1 MIFHERWV
9 FQHLHLI
16 SSDYPI
22 ISYFPIMAK
31 ANLHDIARPGGHRL
45 SWELLSEESI
55 LQQDLRFPTPVTFL
69 DQEKRLENNIC
80 IYIYILYVYIIDIC
94 IYVYVY
100 IYIYIYI
107 YIYTYLCVWKFQLVR
122 GLASSDHMSFPVS
135 FSCDLLPQRAAP
147 QCTSRRWGQVAPA
160 DLGKII
166 GGMVY
171 PVYYGINHWVNHL
184 FLWDVGF

>member
-1 MIFHERWV
+1 MDFLKSGWRNVGIEWIEIGTYLIPSLASVRRGQLNVAVEILHRWMIFHERWV

-80 IYIYILYVYIIDIC
+80 IYILYVYIIDIC

-100 IYIYIYI
+100 IYTYIYI
-107 YIYTYLCVWKFQLVR
+107 YISVRMEIPIGSWAGKF
-122 GLASSDHMSFPVS
+122 
-135 FSCDLLPQRAAP
+135 
-147 QCTSRRWGQVAPA
+147 
-160 DLGKII
+160 
-166 GGMVY
+166 
-171 PVYYGINHWVNHL
+171 
-184 FLWDVGF
+184 